1 MQVYKALTYLN
12 NNNNNTENPLFP
24 VLHNVLRHTLQF
36 THDLDVAI
44 AQLFLSWNRNR
55 TESD

>member
-1 MQVYKALTYLN
+1 MQVYKVLTYLN
-12 NNNNNTENPLFP
+12 NSNNCKNPLFS
-24 VLHNVLRHTLQF
+24 VLHNMLRHTLQF

-44 AQLFLSWNRNR
+44 AQLFLSWNRNQ